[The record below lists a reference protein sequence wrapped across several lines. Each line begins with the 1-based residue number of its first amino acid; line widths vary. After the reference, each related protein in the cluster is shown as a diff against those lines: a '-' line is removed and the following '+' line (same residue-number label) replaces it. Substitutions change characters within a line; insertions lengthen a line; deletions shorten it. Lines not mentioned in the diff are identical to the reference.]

1 MEIAQVSPLIES
13 VPPRFYGGTERVV
26 SYVTEELIRRG
37 HKVTLFASGDSK
49 TGAELVPVVD
59 TALRLGNLQ
68 DPLFYHTLLL
78 EEVAK
83 RRDQFDII
91 HFHLAF
97 EHFPLA
103 RQLAVPQLTTMHGR
117 ADIPGLQAVFREF
130 TDMPMVSISDYQ
142 RTPIPYANWMATI
155 YHGLPEDLYT
165 YRQTAEHYL
174 AFIGR
179 ASPEKGLDR
188 AVEIATGCGIDIK
201 VAAKVDEVDQD
212 YFDARVKPLLDH
224 PHVEYMGEI
233 TAAQKDELLGNAL
246 AVLFPIEW
254 PEPFGLVMI
263 EAMACGTPVIAF
275 PQGSVPEVI
284 SHGETGFIVN
294 NVDEAIKAMDKIH
307 TISRECCRYIFET
320 RFSDKHMTDEYL
332 KIYET
337 LI

>member
-1 MEIAQVSPLIES
+1 MEIAQVSPLHES
-13 VPPRFYGGTERVV
+13 VPPKFYGGTERIV
-26 SYVTEELIRRG
+26 SYVTEELVRRG
-37 HKVTLFASGDSK
+37 HNVTLFASGDSE
-49 TGAELVPVVD
+49 TAAELVSVVD
-59 TALRLGNLQ
+59 TALRLGSLE
-68 DPLFYHTLLL
+68 DPLAYHTLQLGEL
-78 EEVAK
+78 AK
-83 RRDQFDII
+83 RRDQFDVI

-117 ADIPGLQAVFREF
+117 ADIPSLQAVFRGF
-130 TDMPMVSISDYQ
+130 TDMPIVSISDYQ
-142 RTPIPYANWMATI
+142 RMPIPYANWLATI
-155 YHGLPEDLYT
+155 YHGLPVDHYT

-174 AFIGR
+174 AYIGR

-188 AVEIATGCGIDIK
+188 AIEIATGCGMNIK

-212 YFDARVKPLLDH
+212 YFDKCVKPLLEH
-224 PHVEYMGEI
+224 SHVEYMGEI
-233 TAAQKDELLGNAL
+233 TVAQKDELLGNAL

-275 PQGSVPEVI
+275 SQGSVPEVI
-284 SHGETGFIVN
+284 SNGETGFIVN
-294 NVDEAIKAMDKIH
+294 NVDEAIKAVDKIH

-320 RFSDKHMTDEYL
+320 RFSDKRMTDEYL